1 MVRCRFAHTDACAV
15 LFGVLVTTVCACN
28 RGDPCTLA
36 SLDDVSSWPDG
47 ADLWNK
53 AFDPKGVAQS
63 PTLPPK
69 SPRQVAPDY
78 VEGCW
83 DCAVRCT
90 LANEIETGET
100 VGGSSQ
106 SYDAACRDAI
116 RSLRT
121 WAHNAK
127 GLDIVRCGYADPP
140 PAQ

>member
-1 MVRCRFAHTDACAV
+1 MYRCRFAHTAACAV
-15 LFGVLVTTVCACN
+15 LFGVLVTTVSACN
-28 RGDPCTLA
+28 RGDPCTLG

-47 ADLWNK
+47 VDLWNK
-53 AFDPKGVAQS
+53 AFDPQAVA
-63 PTLPPK
+63 PDPLLPPK
-69 SPRQVAPDY
+69 KTPRQAEPDY

-90 LANEIETGET
+90 LADERQTGET

-116 RSLRT
+116 RSLRA

-127 GLDIVRCGYADPP
+127 GLDIVRCAYAATP
-140 PAQ
+140 Q